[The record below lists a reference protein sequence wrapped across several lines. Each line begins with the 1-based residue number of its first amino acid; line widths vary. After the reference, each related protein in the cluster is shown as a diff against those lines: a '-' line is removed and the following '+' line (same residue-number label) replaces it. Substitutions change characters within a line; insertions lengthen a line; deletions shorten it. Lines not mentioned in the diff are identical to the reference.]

1 MPQHPARSDKTRD
14 LSAEKWS
21 GRISIRN
28 AGENRICGKYICKKG
43 YFSGGQQ
50 VRPMPDAVGRD
61 KKEGNPEESPHDQNK
76 VSDFFGYCK

>member
-1 MPQHPARSDKTRD
+1 MVWTYKYPQC
-14 LSAEKWS
+14 
-21 GRISIRN
+21 GRKSNLWKI
-28 AGENRICGKYICKKG
+28 YICKKG

-61 KKEGNPEESPHDQNK
+61 KKEGNPEESPQAQNK